1 MGAFVYNDG
10 TPILNNGINQHNI
23 RVQQMKDMKSNLV
36 AE

>member
-10 TPILNNGINQHNI
+10 TPILNKGINQHI